1 MRKARFT
8 DEIMLIFSVNDTF
21 PEYTKK
27 NEEDIIAF
35 AEQLLAQF
43 PHIASVYLLRNS
55 GRADVVTGEAV
66 LLKGKATITE
76 HLLGK
81 SFEIN
86 PKSFFQTNSLGAE
99 KLYQT
104 ALDLSS
110 SRGGVLLDLYAGTGT
125 LGILFSDRFEQV
137 YSVELVPQASQDG
150 EKNARRNSID
160 NIEFVNAKV
169 EVFLEDF

>member
-1 MRKARFT
+1 
-8 DEIMLIFSVNDTF
+8 MLIFSVNDTF
-21 PEYTKK
+21 PEYTRK
-27 NEEDIIAF
+27 NEGDILIF
-35 AEQLLAQF
+35 VGQLMSRF

-66 LLKGKATITE
+66 LLKGKPTITE

-110 SRGGVLLDLYAGTGT
+110 SR
-125 LGILFSDRFEQV
+125 
-137 YSVELVPQASQDG
+137 
-150 EKNARRNSID
+150 
-160 NIEFVNAKV
+160 
-169 EVFLEDF
+169 